1 MRKKQVQLIT
11 AVACSL
17 AAFSASAAEP
27 CKAYV
32 KLDLGYG
39 FTTNTRAVGSVWD
52 TSKTPTA
59 ILNVD
64 QNLYKNGGGIATA
77 AGVGYA
83 FNDALRAEV
92 LVDFKPKMK
101 SYGDVFVVETR
112 ELGGA
117 VRLAYDFNN
126 NTPVTPFIFGQLG
139 ASNVKPKVKPYISD
153 ASQVNAG
160 DTQFVA
166 QIDDKGGITGT
177 KSSSLEMKAKTVM
190 TYQGGFGLSVKG
202 SDIMNVDLTYGIGG
216 KSSFDAITNTAF
228 TNATGIGTTTTE
240 KIKNLRFKKQMD
252 QSLTLGFRFT
262 M

>member
-39 FTTNTRAVGSVWD
+39 FTTNTRAVGSIFNPD
-52 TSKTPTA
+52 KS
-59 ILNVD
+59 IQNVD

-112 ELGGA
+112 ELGGS

-153 ASQVNAG
+153 VSQVNAG
-160 DTQFVA
+160 DTQSVA
-166 QIDDKGGITGT
+166 QIDDKGAFTT

-202 SDIMNVDLTYGIGG
+202 SDIMNVDLTYGIGS
-216 KSSFDAITNTAF
+216 KSGYNAVTNTAVVN
-228 TNATGIGTTTTE
+228 TSGTTDTALE
-240 KIKNLRFKKQMD
+240 SIQNLKFKKQID

>member
-39 FTTNTRAVGSVWD
+39 FSTNKRFSGANFIVQ
-52 TSKTPTA
+52 
-59 ILNVD
+59 
-64 QNLYKNGGGIATA
+64 QNASIQGFDVAPDKNGRGMIGY

-92 LVDFKPKMK
+92 LFDFKPKMK
-101 SYGDVFVVETR
+101 AYGKSFLVETR

-117 VRLAYDFNN
+117 VRVAYDFNN
-126 NTPVTPFIFGQLG
+126 NTPVIPFIFGQLG
-139 ASNVKPKVKPYISD
+139 ASNVKPKVKPYVSGLNSGVG
-153 ASQVNAG
+153 A
-160 DTQFVA
+160 
-166 QIDDKGGITGT
+166 IDGITGDYL
-177 KSSSLEMKAKTVM
+177 SNPPVLSQSLNMKAKTVM

-216 KSSFDAITNTAF
+216 KSSFDAITNTAVMNS
-228 TNATGIGTTTTE
+228 TTGAETPTAE

>member
-39 FTTNTRAVGSVWD
+39 FTTNTRATGSTFKGTDV
-52 TSKTPTA
+52 
-59 ILNVD
+59 LNID
-64 QNLYKNGGGIATA
+64 SPLYKNGGGLATA

-92 LVDFKPKMK
+92 LLDFKPKMK

-112 ELGGA
+112 ELGGS

-126 NTPVTPFIFGQLG
+126 NTPVTPFVFGQLG
-139 ASNVKPKVKPYISD
+139 ATNVKPKVKPYLSVSNSD
-153 ASQVNAG
+153 VKAG
-160 DTQFVA
+160 DTQSVA
-166 QIDDKGGITGT
+166 QIDENGAIIATT
-177 KSSSLEMKAKTVM
+177 KASSLEMKAKTVM

-216 KSSFDAITNTAF
+216 KSGFNAVTNTAVVN
-228 TNATGIGTTTTE
+228 TSGGQDKALESIQ
-240 KIKNLRFKKQMD
+240 NLKFKKQID

>member
-39 FTTNTRAVGSVWD
+39 FTTNTRAVGSVFNTD
-52 TSKTPTA
+52 KS
-59 ILNVD
+59 IQNVD

-77 AGVGYA
+77 AGIGYA

-112 ELGGA
+112 ELGGS

-139 ASNVKPKVKPYISD
+139 ASNVKPKVKPYLSD
-153 ASQVNAG
+153 ASQAKAG
-160 DTQFVA
+160 DTQSVV

-177 KSSSLEMKAKTVM
+177 KSSSLDMKAKTVM

-202 SDIMNVDLTYGIGG
+202 SDIMNVDLTYGVGS
-216 KSSFDAITNTAF
+216 KSGYNAVTNTAIVN
-228 TNATGIGTTTTE
+228 TAGGTDTTLDS
-240 KIKNLRFKKQMD
+240 IQNLKFKKQID